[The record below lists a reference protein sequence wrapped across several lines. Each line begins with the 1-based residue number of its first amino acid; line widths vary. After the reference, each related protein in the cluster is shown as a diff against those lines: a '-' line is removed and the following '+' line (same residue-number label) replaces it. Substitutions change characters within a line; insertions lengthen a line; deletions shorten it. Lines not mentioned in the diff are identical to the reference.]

1 MIAEKLMEKKNLN
14 RLHNWRMTMEVV
26 QQFSPIMLQPVGM
39 FKMVKLGLK
48 ETQKN
53 YDNFGEAI
61 VNCVSN

>member
-1 MIAEKLMEKKNLN
+1 
-14 RLHNWRMTMEVV
+14 MTMEVV